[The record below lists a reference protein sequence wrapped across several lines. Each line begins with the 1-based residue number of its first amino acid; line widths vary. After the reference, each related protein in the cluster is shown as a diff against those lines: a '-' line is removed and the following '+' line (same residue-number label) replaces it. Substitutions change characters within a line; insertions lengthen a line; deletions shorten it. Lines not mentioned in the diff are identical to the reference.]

1 MNEIFTHIHNG
12 RSRMVDISQKD
23 DSIRRATASGYIC
36 LKPATIEAIENN
48 STKKGN
54 VLSTARIA
62 AVQAVKRTWDI
73 IPMCHQIPITHVD
86 VDFTIVDDKVY
97 AYIEV
102 KSVGR
107 TGVEMEALHGT
118 AVALLTVWD
127 MVKSAEKDETGN
139 YPLTVISDI
148 KVVEKVKSER

>member
-23 DSIRRATASGYIC
+23 DSIRRATASGYIS
-36 LKPATIEAIENN
+36 LKPTTIEAIENN
-48 STKKGN
+48 SVKKGN

-86 VDFTIVDDKVY
+86 VDFTIADNRVY
-97 AYIEV
+97 AYVEV

-139 YPLTVISDI
+139 YPSTVISDI
-148 KVVEKVKSER
+148 KVVEKIKSER

>member
-23 DSIRRATASGYIC
+23 DSIRRATASGYIS

-48 STKKGN
+48 SVKKGN

-73 IPMCHQIPITHVD
+73 IPMCHQIPITHID
-86 VDFTIVDDKVY
+86 VDFTIADDRVY
-97 AYIEV
+97 AYVEV

-139 YPLTVISDI
+139 YPSTVISDI
-148 KVVEKVKSER
+148 KVVEKVKS